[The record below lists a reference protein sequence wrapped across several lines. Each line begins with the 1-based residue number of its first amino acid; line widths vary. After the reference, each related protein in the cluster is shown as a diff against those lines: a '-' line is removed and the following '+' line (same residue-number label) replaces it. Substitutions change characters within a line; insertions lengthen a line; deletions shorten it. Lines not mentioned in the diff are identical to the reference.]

1 MVIPA
6 STYRCQLN
14 HQFTFQDAAPLVAYL
29 EELGISDCYASPLA
43 MARSG
48 SLHGYDVTD
57 SSRLNPELGTREDFD
72 RWAEQLH
79 CHNMGLILDVV
90 PNHMCVADSS
100 NAWWWDVLENGPCS
114 PYARFFDIDWRPPK
128 EELANKVLLPALGDQ
143 YGRVLEN
150 QEIRIVYREGA
161 FHAAYEQM
169 LLPLSPRTTAV
180 ILEPAAAALK
190 KPLEV
195 ESKRRLAALVET
207 SAEVRGAIGLS
218 LQEINGRRGDPRSF
232 DKLEKLLAEQ
242 FYRLSFWRVAAD
254 EINYRRF
261 FDINDLAAIRVE
273 DPVVFAAAHALVFD
287 LVRQGVVSGLRV
299 DHPDGLL
306 DPEQYFQDLKHACG
320 PDHKLYLVAE
330 KIVVGDEML
339 RPTWAIDGT
348 TGYGF
353 LNFLNGVFVDSSKR
367 RAFQRLYQGF
377 TGWSQAYDD
386 LVYESKKLILQV
398 SMSSELNV
406 LARKLDRISEQHR
419 WSRDFTLESLRD
431 ALREVLACFPVY
443 RTYIRSHQ
451 AQVDPEDRR
460 HVLAAVR
467 QAKRRN
473 PAMSASVFEFLQSVL
488 LLEDPEGLSEAQR
501 GERRLFVMRFQQLSG
516 PIMAKSVEDTAYYRY
531 YPLASLNEVG
541 GDPEQFGVSI
551 HFFHRKNLIRQT
563 FWPHALLATSTHDN
577 KRSEDVRARLNALS
591 EIPVQWQGAIRRWRQ
606 MNRNR
611 KGTVAGLEVPSA
623 NEEYLLYQ
631 TLIGTWPLRPMH
643 GQEHDD
649 YVGRIQAY
657 LEKALREAK
666 VHSSWIQ
673 PNAEYEEAARA
684 FVAAVLDPSPDN
696 HFRVDFC
703 QFQAAIAR
711 AGMWNSLSQV
721 LLKIASPGV
730 PDFYQ
735 GTEIWDF
742 SLVDPDNRRPV
753 DYTLRRCLLA
763 KLCPQGAESTAALV
777 ERLMSDP
784 TDGAIK
790 LYVTSRALRF
800 RKDHRK
806 LFAEGRYMPLRA
818 AGERSNHVIAFARK
832 LGSQSV
838 IAVAGRFFLSL
849 GESWG
854 DSVIL
859 LPRELSGRA
868 FQDVLTGRT
877 VETETRDGNP
887 ALPLAQVFSGLTV
900 ALVSEAQEPA
910 LDA

>member
-6 STYRCQLN
+6 STYRWQLN
-14 HQFTFQDAAPLVAYL
+14 HQFTFQDAVPLVEYL

-43 MARSG
+43 MARPG

-57 SSRLNPELGTREDFD
+57 GSRLNPELGTREDLD
-72 RWAEQLH
+72 HWAEQLRRH
-79 CHNMGLILDVV
+79 GMGLILDVV

-100 NAWWWDVLENGPCS
+100 NAWWWDVLENGPS
-114 PYARFFDIDWRPPK
+114 SRFAQFFDIDWRPPK
-128 EELANKVLLPALGDQ
+128 EELADKVLLPVLGDQ

-150 QEIRIVYREGA
+150 QEIRIVHREGT
-161 FHAAYEQM
+161 FYVAYEQM
-169 LLPLSPRTTAV
+169 LLPLAPRTRSL
-180 ILEPAAAALK
+180 IGAAF
-190 KPLEV
+190 
-195 ESKRRLAALVET
+195 
-207 SAEVRGAIGLS
+207 
-218 LQEINGRRGDPRSF
+218 QEINGRRGDPRSF
-232 DKLEKLLAEQ
+232 DKLERLLAGQ

-273 DPVVFAAAHALVFD
+273 DPVVFAAAHALVFE

-306 DPEQYFQDLKHACG
+306 YPEQYFQDLQQACG
-320 PDHKLYLVAE
+320 ADRQLFLVAE
-330 KIVVGDEML
+330 KIVVGDETL
-339 RPTWAIDGT
+339 RPTWAIHGT

-367 RAFQRLYQGF
+367 RAFRRLYQSF

-451 AQVDPEDRR
+451 TQVDPEDRR
-460 HVLAAVR
+460 HIVAAVR
-467 QAKRRN
+467 QARRRN
-473 PAMSASVFEFLQSVL
+473 PAMSGSVFEFLQSVL
-488 LLEDPEGLSEAQR
+488 LLEDPEGLNEEQ
-501 GERRLFVMRFQQLSG
+501 GEERRLFVMRFQQFSG
-516 PIMAKSVEDTAYYRY
+516 PIMAKGVEDTAYYRY

-541 GDPEQFGVSI
+541 GDPEQFGVSV

-563 FWPHALLATSTHDN
+563 SWPHALLATSTHDS
-577 KRSEDVRARLNALS
+577 KRSEDVRARLNVLS

-606 MNRNR
+606 MNRSR

-631 TLIGTWPLRPMH
+631 TLLGTWPLRPMNAEEH
-643 GQEHDD
+643 GD
-649 YVGRIQAY
+649 YAGRIQAY

-666 VHSSWIQ
+666 VHSSWIS
-673 PNAEYEEAARA
+673 PNTEYEEAVRG

-696 HFRVDFC
+696 RFRVDFC

-753 DYTLRRCLLA
+753 DYILRRCLLA
-763 KLCPQGAESTAALV
+763 KLRPQGEESATALV

-800 RKDHRK
+800 RRDHRN
-806 LFAEGRYMPLRA
+806 LFAQGRYMPVRP

-832 LGSQSV
+832 LGTESA
-838 IAVAGRFFLSL
+838 IAVAGRFFLNL
-849 GESWG
+849 GDSWG
-854 DSVIL
+854 DSVLL
-859 LPRELSGRA
+859 LPRELSGRS
-868 FQDVLTGRT
+868 FQDVFTGRT
-877 VETETRDGNP
+877 VEVETHDGNR

-900 ALVSEAQEPA
+900 ALLSEPCA
-910 LDA
+910 